1 MECLLEDLI
10 NHIGQNM
17 PDLEVVDEDYG
28 QLEMLDQES
37 RDHYPLTFPAVL
49 IDASSVEWFNIGGLN
64 QKGTATVRV
73 RLIID
78 CYDDTHR
85 HSGTTHLIASREEK
99 RHELHKLLQGYR
111 IGEDSALMRTNSRFY
126 TGNHGLKVYESTYTC
141 TVHENVSSAPVTAT
155 VKPKIGYK
163 AIKR

>member
-17 PDLEVVDEDYG
+17 SDLEVVDEDYG

-37 RDHYPLTFPAVL
+37 RDSYPLTFPAVL
-49 IDASSVEWFNIGGLN
+49 IDASTVEWSNTGGLN
-64 QKGTATVRV
+64 QKGTATIRV

-85 HSGTTHLIASREEK
+85 HSGTTHLIALREAK
-99 RHELHKLLQGYR
+99 RRELHKLLQGYR
-111 IGEDSALMRTNSRFY
+111 TGEDTALMRTNSRFY
-126 TGNHGLKVYESTYTC
+126 TANHGIKVYESTYTGII
-141 TVHENVSSAPVTAT
+141 TEQIEPETVTAT
-155 VKPKIGYK
+155 AKPKVGFNIMK
-163 AIKR
+163 